1 MCIRDR
7 NKMAA
12 YDFHGTVARWR
23 TTPEKFEELWNA
35 PQTEVPNSHGRVRLG
50 KNGKPIK
57 RCRIVFMDELPGVP
71 LNDNWSDIA
80 YVAGRSAESANYSTQ
95 KPEALLN
102 RIITSSSNENMIE
115 MCIRDSANT
124 VQQSLHCHLRL
135 L

>member
-1 MCIRDR
+1 
-7 NKMAA
+7 MAA

-71 LNDNWSDIA
+71 LMIIGQILRMLQVDLLSRQIILRKT
-80 YVAGRSAESANYSTQ
+80 RST
-95 KPEALLN
+95 
-102 RIITSSSNENMIE
+102 IE
-115 MCIRDSANT
+115 
-124 VQQSLHCHLRL
+124 
-135 L
+135 